1 MAEVPI
7 KLDKEK
13 MKDYSQLELREQVS
27 KLTNKISIFTEG
39 MLLMKTTLVGVIK
52 VCLRDV
58 VFVNVCMHV
67 HCMLAWEDCMY
78 IACWLGRTACALH
91 VGLGGLHVHCMLAWE
106 DCMCIACCDK
116 YVASYVHV
124 W

>member
-1 MAEVPI
+1 MFVVLESIIDILTNKMEEVPI

-58 VFVNVCMHV
+58 VV
-67 HCMLAWEDCMY
+67 
-78 IACWLGRTACALH
+78 
-91 VGLGGLHVHCMLAWE
+91 
-106 DCMCIACCDK
+106 
-116 YVASYVHV
+116 
-124 W
+124 